1 MRIHNA
7 AGDADDGDGGATEAD
22 PVAQVSAPSDEEF
35 APELVMFAEYL
46 AESGKNVFEI
56 FSEMDLNKDLV
67 IDAFEFRE
75 GLSAM
80 EIADLAP
87 WDVESLMQSVDLSG
101 DGKIDLPEL
110 DILIMRINN
119 AAAGADAGTDEE
131 E

>member
-1 MRIHNA
+1 
-7 AGDADDGDGGATEAD
+7 
-22 PVAQVSAPSDEEF
+22 
-35 APELVMFAEYL
+35 
-46 AESGKNVFEI
+46 
-56 FSEMDLNKDLV
+56 
-67 IDAFEFRE
+67 
-75 GLSAM
+75 M

-119 AAAGADAGTDEE
+119 AATVGADAGTDEE